1 MNIFG
6 QKLYQIKYISY
17 EFIIKM
23 RRPIFFE
30 YLRTEELQLTSVYRI
45 IFWISMNYVQ
55 IVWENKFQEEPSI
68 IVALIWN
75 AEKSVVS

>member
-23 RRPIFFE
+23 RRPILFE
-30 YLRTEELQLTSVYRI
+30 YLRTEELQLTSV
-45 IFWISMNYVQ
+45 
-55 IVWENKFQEEPSI
+55 
-68 IVALIWN
+68 
-75 AEKSVVS
+75 